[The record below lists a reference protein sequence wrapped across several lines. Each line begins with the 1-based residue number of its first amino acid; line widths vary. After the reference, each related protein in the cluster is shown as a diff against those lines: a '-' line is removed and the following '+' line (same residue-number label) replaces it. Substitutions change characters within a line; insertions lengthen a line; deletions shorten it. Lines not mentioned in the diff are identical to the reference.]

1 MQRTL
6 GVVRRYPPLRF
17 LARAVTLTVIAY
29 PLVNLADTIES
40 TITHTSE
47 PAAVVIVAAFG
58 LVLATTLMVVQLI
71 FRTVP

>member
-1 MQRTL
+1 
-6 GVVRRYPPLRF
+6 
-17 LARAVTLTVIAY
+17 LTVIAY